1 MKRVAFAALAIGL
14 AGAGCEA
21 RPPER
26 MPEPEPAPEQ
36 PPVPELPDA
45 LLVKFESRS
54 GSLLDGEGWEIEV
67 LQMGGEVRVRGAV
80 RAGGASAPIYRS
92 MTASEYV
99 DFWDW
104 ISAFPIDR
112 NPVEEDPAAAQQGWR
127 KSCTIDF
134 VLGPDRRVIAENQ
147 WTRPLRSPAWM
158 EEVETRLHRM
168 ALDYAE
174 EALREAPPASDDT
187 VAQEGI
193 RRALEALGQSN
204 TGK

>member
-1 MKRVAFAALAIGL
+1 
-14 AGAGCEA
+14 
-21 RPPER
+21 PER
-26 MPEPEPAPEQ
+26 MPEPEPAPAPEQ
-36 PPVPELPDA
+36 HPAAELPDA

-112 NPVEEDPAAAQQGWR
+112 NPVEEDASAPQEGWR
-127 KSCTIDF
+127 KTCTIDV
-134 VLGPDRRVIAENQ
+134 VLGPDRRILAENR
-147 WTRPLRSPAWM
+147 WTRPLQSPAWM
-158 EEVETRLHRM
+158 DELETKLHRM

-174 EALREAPPASDDT
+174 EALRQAPPATEDT
-187 VAQEGI
+187 VDLDDGI
-193 RRALEALGQSN
+193 RRALDALGESDA
-204 TGK
+204 GK